1 MVARLLFQL
10 GTLLFMAL
18 GVAHVTLMARDRARP
33 RHLVPVDDHVQEV
46 MNRTALRLSHQT
58 TMWKA
63 WLGFNLSHGLGL
75 MFFGLA
81 SFLIAAHDF
90 ELILKLRPLLLVVII
105 TAVIYLLLAIRF
117 WFRGPVVGSAIGL
130 VFFVASALVA
140 WTR

>member
-10 GTLLFMAL
+10 RTLLFMAL

-63 WLGFNLSHGLGL
+63 WLDFNLSHGLGL
-75 MFFGLA
+75 PPW
-81 SFLIAAHDF
+81 S
-90 ELILKLRPLLLVVII
+90 
-105 TAVIYLLLAIRF
+105 
-117 WFRGPVVGSAIGL
+117 RGPVRHRVRQIMRSTIAP
-130 VFFVASALVA
+130 S
-140 WTR
+140 

>member
-1 MVARLLFQL
+1 MS
-10 GTLLFMAL
+10 
-18 GVAHVTLMARDRARP
+18 LMARDRARP
-33 RHLVPVDDHVQEV
+33 QHLVPVDDHVQEV

-90 ELILKLRPLLLVVII
+90 DLILKLRPLLLVVIV
-105 TAVIYLLLAIRF
+105 TAAIYLLLAIRF

-140 WTR
+140 WTS